1 MSIKK
6 TLCLILASLMLFISI
21 QPVLAEYEATLTLA
35 SESITANNAPAD
47 STLITAIFDN
57 ETLIAVKMYQGRDT
71 ITANFA
77 NDMADCLSQANTIK
91 AFLWDMKT
99 LTPVSNNINTL
110 ISLLPTIPPNTE
122 TTPTVEPTPT
132 PTVEPTATP
141 TVEPT
146 STPTPK
152 SKVLTV
158 YFSCTNSTE
167 GIANHILNAIESDI
181 YEIEAAVPYT
191 EDDLKYYT
199 DCRADRE
206 QSDTSARP
214 EIAGSV
220 SNMEDYDIIFL
231 GYPIWHGQA
240 PKIIYTFLESYD
252 FSGKTIVPFCT
263 SHSSGV
269 GSSATNLH
277 SICNG
282 SNVIWKTGTRFAPS
296 ASSSS
301 IVSWI
306 NGLNLDIEVK

>member
-1 MSIKK
+1 MSIRK
-6 TLCLILASLMLFISI
+6 TLCLILASLMLFIGI
-21 QPVLAEYEATLTLA
+21 QPALAEYEVTLTA
-35 SESITANNAPAD
+35 TNESITANNAPAN

-57 ETLIAVKMYQGRDT
+57 ETLIAVKMYQGRD
-71 ITANFA
+71 IIAANFA
-77 NDMADCLSQANTIK
+77 NDMVDDLSQANTIK

-99 LTPVSNNINTL
+99 MTPLNDNINIL
-110 ISLLPTIPPNTE
+110 ISLLPTIPPNPEAT
-122 TTPTVEPTPT
+122 PTPT
-132 PTVEPTATP
+132 PTPTK
-141 TVEPT
+141 
-146 STPTPK
+146 K
-152 SKVLTV
+152 SKILTV
-158 YFSCTNSTE
+158 YFSCTNTTE
-167 GIANHILNAIESDI
+167 GIANHILNAIESDR
-181 YEIEAAVPYT
+181 YEIEAAIPYT

-206 QSDTSARP
+206 QSDPSARP

-231 GYPIWHGQA
+231 GYPIWYGQA

-269 GSSATNLH
+269 GNSATNLH
-277 SICNG
+277 GICNG
-282 SNVIWKTGTRFAPS
+282 SNVIWKTGIRFAPS

-306 NGLNLDIEVK
+306 NGLNLDIEMK